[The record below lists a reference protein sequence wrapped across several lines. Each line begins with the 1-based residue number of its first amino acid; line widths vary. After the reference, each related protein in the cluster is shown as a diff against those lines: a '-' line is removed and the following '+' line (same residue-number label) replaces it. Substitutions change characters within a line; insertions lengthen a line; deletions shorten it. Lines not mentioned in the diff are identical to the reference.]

1 MSKYIKGF
9 NNPFLK
15 IESGNAIRIIN
26 TDDIAELMYYGNA
39 AYIHYKSGY
48 NHEINIKTAHEIDEF
63 LMNHKIINVQLPG
76 GITTD
81 VDMMH
86 DEQTLLEWLEE
97 NGQA

>member
-1 MSKYIKGF
+1 
-9 NNPFLK
+9 
-15 IESGNAIRIIN
+15 
-26 TDDIAELMYYGNA
+26 
-39 AYIHYKSGY
+39 
-48 NHEINIKTAHEIDEF
+48 
-63 LMNHKIINVQLPG
+63 MNHKIINVQLPG